1 MPKAPAIDQQKL
13 LDLQAVDIRLAQL
26 AHRRASV
33 PEQAELDSLLAE
45 RRRVGDV
52 LVAARTLVSDGER
65 AVAKAEADVTQV
77 RERAARN
84 TARLNAGVGSAKD
97 LQGLQH
103 ELESLARRQGVL
115 EETELE
121 AMEKLEQAQ
130 FAAAELTT
138 TDGELTEQI
147 EDVTRRRDAVLE
159 EVATEERAVLARRQ
173 AISSGIEP
181 ALVELYEQTRA
192 PRGGVGAALLQGRR
206 CEGCRL
212 ELNAS
217 DLAAVRSAA
226 ADDVVFCEECGRI
239 LVRTGESGL

>member
-26 AHRRASV
+26 AHRRATV

-52 LVAARTLVSDGER
+52 LVAARALVSDAER
-65 AVAKAEADVTQV
+65 AVAKSEADVAQV
-77 RERAARN
+77 RDRAARN
-84 TARLNAGVGSAKD
+84 TARLNAGSGSAKD

-103 ELESLARRQGVL
+103 ELESLARRQSVL
-115 EETELE
+115 EDAELE

-130 FAAAELTT
+130 FAAAELAT
-138 TDGELTEQI
+138 TDGELAEQV
-147 EDVTRRRDAVLE
+147 EDVTRRRDAVLA
-159 EVATEERAVLARRQ
+159 EVATEERAVLARRE
-173 AISSGIEP
+173 AIATGVDAE
-181 ALVELYEQTRA
+181 LLRLYEVTRA
-192 PRGGVGAALLQGRR
+192 PRGGVGAALLRGRR

-217 DLAAVRSAA
+217 DLGAVRAAA
-226 ADDVVFCEECGRI
+226 ADEVVFCEECGRI
-239 LVRTGESGL
+239 LVRTAESGL